1 MNEYK
6 SKYVEGTAKTPQV
19 EFNHHTGEL
28 VLFGRSIPENASKV
42 YEPLLI
48 WINDYVKSPCSTT
61 NLHLKLEYFNSASLV
76 WITKIMIAL
85 TNIKLPD
92 AVLFVHLYFEIE
104 DYVDGIT
111 DELKDIIEVLADK
124 IHSAEVNLAFKT
136 HGTDNNGKIVK
147 ESIVLI

>member
-6 SKYVEGTAKTPQV
+6 GIYVEGTAKTPQV

-76 WITKIMIAL
+76 WITKIIIAL

-104 DYVDGIT
+104 DFEDGIT
-111 DELKDIIEVLADK
+111 DELKDIIEVLANK
-124 IHSAEVNLAFKT
+124 IHGAEVNIAFKT
-136 HGTDNNGKIVK
+136 HGTDNNGNVIK